1 MYGHE
6 VRAWSVCV
14 VFFVGSHWRG
24 FRDWQVV
31 YFQLSMSAPASRTV
45 SVSSG
50 SRFSINPLW
59 LLHYRLRSD
68 VLSSGT
74 MVSALSVDMEFISRI
89 LHLSRSRIPRLPNS
103 CTISMPY
110 IAMLAVLGHCL
121 KVCRTIRRVLVLLA
135 TWMSHGEYFWTF
147 FNTTTV
153 AIIVYISKPIWLFAL
168 STDSD
173 VVYRRC
179 NMVTWILS
187 LAHLMWCRGEV
198 TWLLFYFRRLT
209 LKALSGSL
217 PILLWRGAVQLVGIM
232 SWYWNLLPYFPVVD
246 VGSLGSQTRAPS
258 AWQYIAVLGHCLKV
272 CRTIRRV
279 LVLLAR
285 LNVIWWVYWPFR
297 HKCFFTIVTFV
308 SKSSYSSRIRLISDL
323 WIGWKIDV
331 VLFLDSCLH
340 VQQRGVL
347 RSLFWLLTHSFHD

>member
-1 MYGHE
+1 MATKYEHDQY
-6 VRAWSVCV
+6 VV

-24 FRDWQVV
+24 LRDWQVV

-135 TWMSHGEYFWTF
+135 RWMSHGEYFWTF
-147 FNTTTV
+147 FNNTIV

-179 NMVTWILS
+179 NMVTWILT
-187 LAHLMWCRGEV
+187 LAHVMQRGGNMIVILFSTLDSQGFIWIITDAALEGRSAIGRHYV
-198 TWLLFYFRRLT
+198 LILEFSTILPRSRCWLPW
-209 LKALSGSL
+209 L
-217 PILLWRGAVQLVGIM
+217 PNSCTIR
-232 SWYWNLLPYFPVVD
+232 
-246 VGSLGSQTRAPS
+246 

-279 LVLLAR
+279 QVLLAR
-285 LNVIWWVYWPFR
+285 LNVTWWVYWPFR
-297 HKCFFTIVTFV
+297 HKCFFTVVTFV
-308 SKSSYSSRIRLISDL
+308 SKSSYSSRIR
-323 WIGWKIDV
+323 
-331 VLFLDSCLH
+331 
-340 VQQRGVL
+340 
-347 RSLFWLLTHSFHD
+347 TN